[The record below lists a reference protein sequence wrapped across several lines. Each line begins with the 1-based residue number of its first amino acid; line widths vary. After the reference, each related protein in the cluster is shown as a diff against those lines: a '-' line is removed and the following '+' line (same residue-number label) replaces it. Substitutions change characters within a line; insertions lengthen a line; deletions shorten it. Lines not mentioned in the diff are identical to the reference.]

1 MRKLDKTLKIIMMIV
16 LVFTSIIVSNPKSYA
31 ASASIS
37 CASSIETNKPLVI
50 SVTGTGVQWHLVLK
64 VNGTVIAESSELD
77 NYESN
82 KSISFTGTYT
92 PTSAGTLKVELSGS
106 VTEHSDGSTITSFSS
121 KTVTVTEPE
130 PDPTPTPTPTPDPEP
145 EPDPTPTPTPT
156 PGKNETVPTET
167 NNDKNNTTNNKQ
179 EKTKSSNEHLSSLK
193 IDKGT
198 LTPQFNRDRQ
208 EYSVTFDDKFD
219 YKTLTS
225 LKVTAKAEDS
235 KATVSGAGDIAI
247 NEGDNNIE
255 IKCTA
260 ENGNTRI
267 YKIKVTKPVELKQ
280 SDLRLKSLTINKVD
294 EEGKFIKASLDKD
307 FDPEVFEYTCDVES
321 NISDLDINA
330 EVENTEISVVI
341 TGNDNLTAG
350 TNTVLITLTSPTDD
364 TVQTMYK
371 IIVNKAE
378 EIPASTDAIRV
389 EPTTKDNKSKI
400 IAAVIG
406 VIAILVIVLIIL
418 LIVNHKKNKIDD
430 YDIAD
435 DDDNEEELK
444 NRFGKIEDKLY
455 DNILNAST
463 EDSKTEK
470 IKTEKVKTE
479 ESEVEDY
486 KAKEIKAE
494 DYKKEE
500 SKNII
505 EEKPK
510 ETKKT
515 ETTSKYASKLDELFE
530 TKKGYDKEENPYDFK
545 IDEKEEKKKEDAEE
559 FLKDIK
565 KKKGKGKHF

>member
-130 PDPTPTPTPTPDPEP
+130 PDPTPTPTPDPEP

-156 PGKNETVPTET
+156 PGKNETVPNET
-167 NNDKNNTTNNKQ
+167 NNNKNNTTNNNQ

-330 EVENTEISVVI
+330 EVENTEIPVVI

-378 EIPASTDAIRV
+378 EVPASSDAIEV
-389 EPTTKDNKSKI
+389 EPKTKDNKSKI
-400 IAAVIG
+400 IAAAVG

-418 LIVNHKKNKIDD
+418 LIVNHKKNKIDN

-444 NRFGKIEDKLY
+444 NRFGKVH
-455 DNILNAST
+455 DNILNT
-463 EDSKTEK
+463 KNEDSK
-470 IKTEKVKTE
+470 VE
-479 ESEVEDY
+479 ESKTEDY
-486 KAKEIKAE
+486 KAKESKAK
-494 DYKKEE
+494 DYKIEEPKTEEPKTEE
-500 SKNII
+500 SKNVI
-505 EEKPK
+505 EEKLK
-510 ETKKT
+510 ETKNT

>member
-1 MRKLDKTLKIIMMIV
+1 MRKLDKTLKIIIMIV

-82 KSISFTGTYT
+82 KSINFTGTYT
-92 PTSAGTLKVELSGS
+92 PTSAGTLNVELSGS

-121 KTVTVTEPE
+121 RTVTVTETK
-130 PDPTPTPTPTPDPEP
+130 PDPTPTPTPDPEP
-145 EPDPTPTPTPT
+145 DPEPAPDPTPTPTPT
-156 PGKNETVPTET
+156 PGKNETVPNET
-167 NNDKNNTTNNKQ
+167 NNNKNNTTNNNK

-330 EVENTEISVVI
+330 EVENTEIPVVI

-378 EIPASTDAIRV
+378 EIPASTDAIRI
-389 EPTTKDNKSKI
+389 ETTTKDNKSKI
-400 IAAVIG
+400 IATVIG

-435 DDDNEEELK
+435 DDDNEEKLK

-455 DNILNAST
+455 DNILNANT
-463 EDSKTEK
+463 EDSKNEK

-486 KAKEIKAE
+486 KAKEIKA
-494 DYKKEE
+494 EE

-530 TKKGYDKEENPYDFK
+530 AKKGYDKEENPYDFK

>member
-121 KTVTVTEPE
+121 KTVTVTEPK

-145 EPDPTPTPTPT
+145 KPDPTPTPTPT

-330 EVENTEISVVI
+330 EVENTEISVVV

-350 TNTVLITLTSPTDD
+350 TNTVLITLTSPTDN

-400 IAAVIG
+400 IATVIG

-455 DNILNAST
+455 DNILNANT
-463 EDSKTEK
+463 
-470 IKTEKVKTE
+470 
-479 ESEVEDY
+479 EDY
-486 KAKEIKAE
+486 KAKEIKAK

>member
-1 MRKLDKTLKIIMMIV
+1 M
-16 LVFTSIIVSNPKSYA
+16 
-31 ASASIS
+31 
-37 CASSIETNKPLVI
+37 
-50 SVTGTGVQWHLVLK
+50 
-64 VNGTVIAESSELD
+64 
-77 NYESN
+77 
-82 KSISFTGTYT
+82 
-92 PTSAGTLKVELSGS
+92 
-106 VTEHSDGSTITSFSS
+106 
-121 KTVTVTEPE
+121 
-130 PDPTPTPTPTPDPEP
+130 
-145 EPDPTPTPTPT
+145 
-156 PGKNETVPTET
+156 
-167 NNDKNNTTNNKQ
+167 
-179 EKTKSSNEHLSSLK
+179 
-193 IDKGT
+193 
-198 LTPQFNRDRQ
+198 
-208 EYSVTFDDKFD
+208 
-219 YKTLTS
+219 
-225 LKVTAKAEDS
+225 
-235 KATVSGAGDIAI
+235 
-247 NEGDNNIE
+247 
-255 IKCTA
+255 
-260 ENGNTRI
+260 
-267 YKIKVTKPVELKQ
+267 
-280 SDLRLKSLTINKVD
+280 
-294 EEGKFIKASLDKD
+294 
-307 FDPEVFEYTCDVES
+307 FEYTCDVES

-330 EVENTEISVVI
+330 EVENTEIPVVI

-400 IAAVIG
+400 IATVIG

-435 DDDNEEELK
+435 DDDNEEKLK

-455 DNILNAST
+455 DNILNANT
-463 EDSKTEK
+463 EES
-470 IKTEKVKTE
+470 KTEKVKTE

-494 DYKKEE
+494 DYKTEE

>member
-121 KTVTVTEPE
+121 KTVTVTEPK

-145 EPDPTPTPTPT
+145 KPDPTPTPTPT

-400 IAAVIG
+400 IATVIG

-455 DNILNAST
+455 DNILNANT
-463 EDSKTEK
+463 EDSKNEK

-486 KAKEIKAE
+486 KAKGFKAE
-494 DYKKEE
+494 DYQKEE

>member
-1 MRKLDKTLKIIMMIV
+1 MRKLDKTLKIIIMIV

-82 KSISFTGTYT
+82 KSINFTGTYT
-92 PTSAGTLKVELSGS
+92 PTSAGTLNVELSGS

-121 KTVTVTEPE
+121 RTVTVTEPK
-130 PDPTPTPTPTPDPEP
+130 PDPTPTPTPDPEP
-145 EPDPTPTPTPT
+145 DPEPAPDPTPTPTPT
-156 PGKNETVPTET
+156 PGKNETVPNET
-167 NNDKNNTTNNKQ
+167 NNNKNNTTNNNK
-179 EKTKSSNEHLSSLK
+179 EKTKSSNEHLGSLK

-341 TGNDNLTAG
+341 TGNDNLTVG

-378 EIPASTDAIRV
+378 EIPASTDAISV

-400 IAAVIG
+400 IATAIG
-406 VIAILVIVLIIL
+406 VIIILVIVLIIL
-418 LIVNHKKNKIDD
+418 IIVNHKKNKIDD
-430 YDIAD
+430 YDTAD

-444 NRFGKIEDKLY
+444 NRFGKIEDKLD
-455 DNILNAST
+455 DNILNANT
-463 EDSKTEK
+463 EES
-470 IKTEKVKTE
+470 KTEKVKTE
-479 ESEVEDY
+479 ESEKEDY
-486 KAKEIKAE
+486 KAKGFKAE
-494 DYKKEE
+494 DYQKEE

-505 EEKPK
+505 EE
-510 ETKKT
+510 ETQENKKT
-515 ETTSKYASKLDELFE
+515 GTTNKYTSKLDELFE
-530 TKKGYDKEENPYDFK
+530 TKKGYDKEEDPYDFK
-545 IDEKEEKKKEDAEE
+545 IYEKEEKKKENAEE

-565 KKKGKGKHF
+565 NKKGKGKHF

>member
-130 PDPTPTPTPTPDPEP
+130 PDPTPTPTPDPEP
-145 EPDPTPTPTPT
+145 KPDPTPTPTPT

-330 EVENTEISVVI
+330 EVENTEIPVVI

-400 IAAVIG
+400 IATVIG

-455 DNILNAST
+455 DNILNANT
-463 EDSKTEK
+463 EDSKNEK

-494 DYKKEE
+494 DYKTEK

>member
-145 EPDPTPTPTPT
+145 EPDPTPT

-330 EVENTEISVVI
+330 EVENTEIPVVV

-400 IAAVIG
+400 IATVIG

-430 YDIAD
+430 YDIAA

-455 DNILNAST
+455 DNILNANT
-463 EDSKTEK
+463 EDSKNEK
-470 IKTEKVKTE
+470 IKTEKVKT
-479 ESEVEDY
+479 
-486 KAKEIKAE
+486 
-494 DYKKEE
+494 EE

>member
-16 LVFTSIIVSNPKSYA
+16 LVFTSIIISKPKSYA

-50 SVTGTGVQWHLVLK
+50 SVTGSGVQWHLVLK
-64 VNGTVIAESSELD
+64 VNGTVVAESSELD

-92 PTSAGTLKVELSGS
+92 PTSAGTLKVELLGS
-106 VTEHSDGSTITSFSS
+106 VTDLDDSTIRSFSS
-121 KTVTVTEPE
+121 RTVTVTEPKT
-130 PDPTPTPTPTPDPEP
+130 DPTPAPTPDPEP

-156 PGKNETVPTET
+156 PGKNETVPNET
-167 NNDKNNTTNNKQ
+167 NNDKNNTTNNNQ

-225 LKVTAKAEDS
+225 LKVTARAEDS

-330 EVENTEISVVI
+330 EVENTEIPVVI

-378 EIPASTDAIRV
+378 EVPASSDAIEV
-389 EPTTKDNKSKI
+389 EPKTKDNKSKI
-400 IAAVIG
+400 IAAVVG
-406 VIAILVIVLIIL
+406 VIVILVIVLIIL
-418 LIVNHKKNKIDD
+418 LIVNHKKNKIDN

-444 NRFGKIEDKLY
+444 NRFGKVH
-455 DNILNAST
+455 DNILNT
-463 EDSKTEK
+463 KNEDSK
-470 IKTEKVKTE
+470 V
-479 ESEVEDY
+479 
-486 KAKEIKAE
+486 
-494 DYKKEE
+494 EE
-500 SKNII
+500 SKNVI

-510 ETKKT
+510 ETKNT

>member
-330 EVENTEISVVI
+330 EVENTEIPVVI

-400 IAAVIG
+400 IATVIG

-455 DNILNAST
+455 DNILNANT
-463 EDSKTEK
+463 EDSKNEK
-470 IKTEKVKTE
+470 IKTE

-486 KAKEIKAE
+486 KAKEIKSE
-494 DYKKEE
+494 DYKAEE

-505 EEKPK
+505 EEKLR